1 MRTPLVIGNWK
12 MNGDE
17 TLLSKMQAILH
28 TLDLSQTEVAICP
41 PFVYLPAAQA
51 QAVGANFSYGAQD
64 LSDHPSGAFTG
75 QISAQMLRA
84 MGCKYGIIGHSE
96 RRALC
101 GETDVMVANKAAL
114 ALEAEIIP
122 VICVGETDAQREAG
136 QTESVILGQLK
147 AVVDRIGI
155 EALSRAV
162 IAYEPVWAIG
172 TGKAATAEQAQAV
185 HRSIRSW
192 LATQNE
198 SIAARVQILYGGSV
212 NESNAAELFGQPDI
226 DGGLI
231 GGASL
236 KPEAFAAIVRAT
248 G

>member
-1 MRTPLVIGNWK
+1 MRKPLIIGNWK
-12 MNGDE
+12 MNGNE
-17 TLLSKMQAILH
+17 LLLTSMQAMLQS
-28 TLDLSQTEVAICP
+28 LDLSRVSVAICP
-41 PFVYLPAAQA
+41 PFVYLPAAKA
-51 QAVGANFSYGAQD
+51 QFADTNISYGAQD
-64 LSDHPSGAFTG
+64 LSAEASGAFTG

-101 GETDVMVANKAAL
+101 AETSEMVAHKCAQAL
-114 ALEAEIIP
+114 AAGIIP
-122 VICVGETDAQREAG
+122 VVCVGETDVQRELG

-147 AVVDRIGI
+147 AVVDHVGI
-155 EALSRAV
+155 DALGQAV

-185 HRSIRSW
+185 HHSIRSW

-198 SIAARVQILYGGSV
+198 GVAHKVQLLYGGSV
-212 NESNAAELFGQPDI
+212 NEGNARELFSQPDI

-236 KPEAFAAIVRAT
+236 KPETFAAIVQAT

>member
-1 MRTPLVIGNWK
+1 MRKPLVIGNWK

-17 TLLSKMQAILH
+17 SLVIACRDALKA
-28 TLDLSQTEVAICP
+28 LDLSLVDVAVCP
-41 PFVYLPAAQA
+41 PFVYLPAAQ
-51 QAVGANFSYGAQD
+51 VHFANSELSYGAQD
-64 LSDHPSGAFTG
+64 VSDHASGAYTG

-101 GETDVMVANKAAL
+101 GETNEMVANKCAQ
-114 ALEAEIIP
+114 ALEAGLIL
-122 VICVGETDAQREAG
+122 VVCVGETDAQREAG
-136 QTESVILGQLK
+136 ETESVILGQLK
-147 AVVDRIGI
+147 AVLDRVGI
-155 EALSRAV
+155 EGLSQAV

-172 TGKAATAEQAQAV
+172 TGKAATAAQAQAV
-185 HRSIRSW
+185 HHSIRVW
-192 LATQNE
+192 LASHSE
-198 SIAARVQILYGGSV
+198 SIAAKVQILYGGSV
-212 NESNAAELFGQPDI
+212 NESNARELFSQPDI

-236 KPEAFAAIVRAT
+236 KPETFAAIVRAT